1 MECTNALVSEL
12 FRIAD
17 VVPRVLHV
25 LQLMYLMLPA
35 YLANMA
41 PPFMRFW
48 PGWNRPI
55 SRRWLGDHKTV
66 VGFCAGLAAAPVVT
80 FVQSKFSWSG
90 GLLPYA
96 EWPLMGL
103 ALGFGAMAGDSIK
116 SLLKRLNGIP
126 PGRPWIPMDQ
136 LDFVAGSLLLI
147 TPFATL
153 TWLDIAIILVIS
165 FVGDIA
171 VNHLAYAL
179 GIRNTKW

>member
-1 MECTNALVSEL
+1 MLSEPTG
-12 FRIAD
+12 IAD
-17 VVPRVLHV
+17 VVPRTLRA
-25 LQLMYLMLPA
+25 LQLLYLMLPA

-41 PPFMRFW
+41 PPFTRFW

-55 SRRWLGDHKTV
+55 SKRWLGDHKTV
-66 VGFCAGLAAAPVVT
+66 VGFFAGLAAALMAT
-80 FVQSKFSWSG
+80 FVQSKVNWGG

-96 EWPLMGL
+96 DWPLIGL

-116 SLLKRLNGIP
+116 SFLKRLNGIP

-147 TPFATL
+147 SPLARL
-153 TWLDIAIILVIS
+153 TWLDIGIILLIS
-165 FVGDIA
+165 LIGDIA
-171 VNHLAYAL
+171 VNHLAFAL

>member
-1 MECTNALVSEL
+1 MLNEP
-12 FRIAD
+12 FRIAAF
-17 VVPRVLHV
+17 PRALHI
-25 LQLMYLMLPA
+25 LQLVYLMLPA

-41 PPFMRFW
+41 PPFTRFW
-48 PGWNRPI
+48 TGWNRPI

-66 VGFCAGLAAAPVVT
+66 VGFCAGLAAALAVA
-80 FVQSKFSWSG
+80 FVQSKLGWGG

-96 EWPLMGL
+96 EWPFIGL
-103 ALGFGAMAGDSIK
+103 ALGFGAMAGDSLK
-116 SLLKRLNGIP
+116 SLLKRRIGIP

-153 TWLDIAIILVIS
+153 TWLDIAIIIVIS
-165 FVGDIA
+165 LVGDIA
-171 VNHLAYAL
+171 VNHLSYAL

>member
-1 MECTNALVSEL
+1 MLSEP
-12 FRIAD
+12 FRITD
-17 VVPRVLHV
+17 VVPRALHV
-25 LQLMYLMLPA
+25 LQLVYLMLPA

-41 PPFMRFW
+41 PPFTRFW

-66 VGFCAGLAAAPVVT
+66 VGFCAGLVVAFLVA
-80 FVQSKFSWSG
+80 FVQSKVSWSR

-96 EWPLMGL
+96 EWPLIGL
-103 ALGFGAMAGDSIK
+103 ALGFGAMAGDSVK
-116 SLLKRLNGIP
+116 SLLKRLSGIA

-136 LDFVAGSLLLI
+136 LDFVAGSLLLML
-147 TPFATL
+147 PFATL
-153 TWLDIAIILVIS
+153 TWLDIATILVVS

-171 VNHLAYAL
+171 VNHLSYAL